1 MRKEARGL
9 PRNGSPRSAAVRA
22 AIDAIALIG
31 DANING
37 LSRIAGSP
45 GSAVES
51 HPDDAGDV
59 AGVGIAWVFDISPR
73 DRKAGDSGP
82 GRAEVRAPPEA
93 VAAAGAEIK
102 DAVAIGINR
111 KALAHRASR
120 HVAAYF
126 EWQIR
131 ALKTIAPVGGAK
143 DRAVLT
149 RKFIG
154 VSPGEDVKAV
164 GVNRIGGE
172 AVDARQV
179 PIVEADPIE
188 QGNPAAPAL
197 VPSVRAADVGARI
210 DQVLFGSVE
219 DDARNKA
226 AAAADG
232 DVAPGISLGCLRE
245 RGIGRNTRPVD
256 ERGRDADE
264 S

>member
-1 MRKEARGL
+1 MRKEASGL
-9 PRNGSPRSAAVRA
+9 PRNSSPRSAAVRA
-22 AIDAIALIG
+22 AVDAIALIG

-37 LSRIAGSP
+37 LSRITGSP
-45 GSAVES
+45 GSTVES
-51 HPDDAGDV
+51 HPDDADDV
-59 AGVGIAWVFDISPR
+59 GGVGIAGVLDVGSR
-73 DRKAGDSGP
+73 GRKAGDSGP
-82 GRAEVRAPPEA
+82 GRAEVGAPPEA
-93 VAAAGAEIK
+93 GAAAGAAIEA
-102 DAVAIGINR
+102 AVAVGIHR
-111 KALAHRASR
+111 QALGRRAAW

-126 EWQIR
+126 EGQIR

-154 VSPGEDVKAV
+154 VSPGGDVKAV

-188 QGNPAAPAL
+188 QRNPAARAL
-197 VPSVRAADVGARI
+197 VPSIRAADVGARV

-232 DVAPGISLGCLRE
+232 DVAPGISLGCLRV
-245 RGIGRNTRPVD
+245 RGIGRHARSVD
-256 ERGRDADE
+256 EHGRDSDE
-264 S
+264 T